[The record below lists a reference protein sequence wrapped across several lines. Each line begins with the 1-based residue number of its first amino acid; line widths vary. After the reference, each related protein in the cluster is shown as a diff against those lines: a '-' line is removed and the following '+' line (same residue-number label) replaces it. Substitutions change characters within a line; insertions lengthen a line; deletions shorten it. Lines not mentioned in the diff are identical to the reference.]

1 MSESLRKKI
10 VFATLPLAIV
20 WALFSILSRPEQSPQ
35 SESAQATPPPVA
47 DIQHAKPSPIHI
59 DVEQKLGESWGTDPF
74 RSYRYKNV
82 ANNNSRQGRK
92 WVLGGIIYNHNNSAP
107 IAFVNKKTVRVGDSL
122 GEATVVA
129 INKKSVILEYRGR
142 RITLQLNKG

>member
-20 WALFSILSRPEQSPQ
+20 WALFNLLSQPEQSPQ
-35 SESAQATPPPVA
+35 PESAQATPPPMA
-47 DIQHAKPSPIHI
+47 GIQHAKPSPIHI

-92 WVLGGIIYNHNNSAP
+92 WVLGGIIYNNSAP
-107 IAFVNKKTVRVGDSL
+107 IAFVNKKTVRVGDRL

-129 INKKSVILEYRGR
+129 IDKKSVILEYRGR
-142 RITLQLNKG
+142 RIILQLDKG